1 MKSPLLNGEVIIH
14 VLVINFLFNVGS
26 GHSESKCSITFSVRL
41 KCTIAFCNDLHL
53 NKVPSDINNH
63 IECLDLGYNNIFI
76 LKNSSFIRYSKL
88 KYLYLTKN
96 GLGEID
102 DKAFLPL
109 TRLIHLDLSAN
120 SLIILPTY
128 LPPSLQELNLDF
140 NPRLFVKS
148 NEPKLPEM
156 ESLQKLFLSQNYI
169 ETFPKFVH
177 NIPSLEELDLTDNSI
192 RTLMLEDLAPMC
204 NLRILNVS
212 TESLFVSE
220 SMLCDCLRVQSW
232 ITSKK
237 INVPS
242 KFTCNNRNNEDSQC
256 DLRPSNNSIIV
267 NDNCVTT
274 SVRKNLLRKLIAG
287 GTVLVG
293 LIIIIFL
300 LYCCCRKKSGMK
312 NPNHILDQV
321 KYKNYIKDQST

>member
-1 MKSPLLNGEVIIH
+1 M
-14 VLVINFLFNVGS
+14 
-26 GHSESKCSITFSVRL
+26 
-41 KCTIAFCNDLHL
+41 
-53 NKVPSDINNH
+53 
-63 IECLDLGYNNIFI
+63 
-76 LKNSSFIRYSKL
+76 
-88 KYLYLTKN
+88 
-96 GLGEID
+96 GEID

-242 KFTCNNRNNEDSQC
+242 KFTCNNRNNEGKMYVY
-256 DLRPSNNSIIV
+256 LFLIV
-267 NDNCVTT
+267 
-274 SVRKNLLRKLIAG
+274 I
-287 GTVLVG
+287 
-293 LIIIIFL
+293 
-300 LYCCCRKKSGMK
+300 
-312 NPNHILDQV
+312 
-321 KYKNYIKDQST
+321 YIKINLFLYKVPTYTQSVSLTNPFNSCIY